1 MSQTG
6 TIQGTSEGTSWSGGW
21 VAALL
26 LTAIIVAALFTM
38 KGSAGTVDRT
48 PANSGR
54 AVSGQLSGGPNY
66 RPASA
71 TLPAQKADRGQ
82 RTVCHQCR

>member
-6 TIQGTSEGTSWSGGW
+6 TIQGTSQGTSWSGGW

-38 KGSAGTVDRT
+38 KGSGGTVDRT
-48 PANSGR
+48 PANAGK

-66 RPASA
+66 RPAS
-71 TLPAQKADRGQ
+71 TTIPAQEPIVING
-82 RTVCHQCR
+82 TVCHQCR